1 MYTGLALAYVTE
13 AGLDRD
19 DDKYNVVRAS
29 ACITVSHLKYELEI
43 VISTLQV

>member
-1 MYTGLALAYVTE
+1 MYTGLAFAYVTE

-29 ACITVSHLKYELEI
+29 LVLA
-43 VISTLQV
+43 LQYLI